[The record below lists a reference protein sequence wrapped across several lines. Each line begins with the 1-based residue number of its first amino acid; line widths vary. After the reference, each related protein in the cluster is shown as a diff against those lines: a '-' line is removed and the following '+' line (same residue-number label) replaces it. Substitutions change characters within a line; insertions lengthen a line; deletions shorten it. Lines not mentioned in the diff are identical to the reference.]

1 MVAPGADPTVIRLAV
16 EGADRLAVDAQGDL
30 VLYVGDGE
38 LRLQK
43 PLVYQAVK
51 GIRQEVSGSYIL
63 TDTHQVGFKV
73 AAYDASKPLIID
85 PVLFY
90 STYLGG
96 SGGEISGGI
105 AVDASRNAYV
115 TGGTGSTNF
124 PTTPGAFQTTGGGNA
139 LPPETE

>member
-105 AVDASRNAYV
+105 AVDASGNAYV
-115 TGGTGSTNF
+115 TGGTNSNNL
-124 PTTPGAFQTTGGGNA
+124 PATPGDCQAPGGRRA
-139 LPPETE
+139 IVTKTY